1 MNKVKLA
8 IVGIGNCASALVQGI
23 EYYKNKNNDAGL
35 MFDNIGNFRPQD
47 IDVVAA
53 FDVDGRKVGLPVG
66 KAIFQ
71 PPNNTKI
78 FQKLMPIK
86 NEVLVSR
93 GPTLDGIASHMMEYP
108 SKQSFRESKNKVED
122 VVKIL
127 KKSRAEV
134 LICYLPVGS
143 QEAVEYYAKICI
155 ENNIAFINCVPVFI
169 ASNPVWE
176 KKFRDANVPLI
187 GDDIKSQFGA
197 TLLHRI
203 VSNHLT
209 NRGYKINRTYQLN
222 TGGNT
227 DFLNMLERKRL
238 KSKKISKTQ
247 SVTSQMSDKFTDENI
262 HIGPSDYVQ
271 WQKDNKIAFVRVE
284 GEGFGGAKLDLEMRL
299 SVQDS
304 PNSAGVAIDAIRFAA
319 LAKRRGEGGSIE
331 SVSAYYMK
339 SPAKQYVDEDARRM
353 VKNYNENT
361 LDTQKKILEK

>member
-1 MNKVKLA
+1 MKKVNLA
-8 IVGIGNCASALVQGI
+8 IVGVGNCASALVQGI
-23 EYYKNKNNDAGL
+23 EYYKYKNNNSGL
-35 MFDNIGNFRPQD
+35 MFDIIGNYRPQD

-53 FDVDGRKVGLPVG
+53 IDVDSRKVGLPVG

-71 PPNNTKI
+71 KPNNTEV
-78 FQKLMPIK
+78 FQKLIPIK
-86 NEVLVSR
+86 NEVLVTR
-93 GPTLDGIASHMMEYP
+93 GPTLDGIANHMKEYP
-108 SKQSFRESKNKVED
+108 SNQSFRESSSKVENVVD
-122 VVKIL
+122 VL
-127 KKSRAEV
+127 KKSKADV

-143 QEAVEYYAKICI
+143 QEAVEYYAKICL

-176 KKFRDANVPLI
+176 KKFRDARVPLI

-203 VSNHLT
+203 VSNHL
-209 NRGYKINRTYQLN
+209 NKRGYKINRTYQLN

-247 SVTSQMSDKFTDENI
+247 SVTSQMSDKIIDGNI

-319 LAKRRGEGGSIE
+319 LAKKRGEAGSIE

-339 SPAKQYVDEDARRM
+339 SPLKQFGDEEARRM
-353 VKNYNENT
+353 VEEYNLNQSISKT
-361 LDTQKKILEK
+361 KILEK